1 MTGALRRG
9 RRLVVAI
16 VVVVTGVA
24 LAVSLL
30 SPDRYRASA
39 RIAEDP
45 SATAQFDVD
54 AADRRLATSRE
65 LVTAPTVLTVAAAQV
80 PGESRESL
88 AERSTANL
96 DITASILDVAA
107 TDRDPVQAA
116 RIANAVAMT
125 FLAER
130 ERLEREVVVRARER
144 LSRELQRQRRVRSR

>member
-1 MTGALRRG
+1 MNDQRPPNAGPSSVWRSNGCLFPDEQRAGTRLPEPPVDLTGVTGALRRG

-80 PGESRESL
+80 PGESR
-88 AERSTANL
+88 
-96 DITASILDVAA
+96 
-107 TDRDPVQAA
+107 
-116 RIANAVAMT
+116 
-125 FLAER
+125 
-130 ERLEREVVVRARER
+130 
-144 LSRELQRQRRVRSR
+144 